1 MHGGGSG
8 GSTDG
13 HEPTPPPPGNEPP
26 SDVDSRRRTRQ
37 GHPRPLGRR
46 QLRSHA
52 HLGRRYDEHCPG
64 KKPDDPGPHISQD
77 MQTFLLIVLLEDVVE
92 SQSGGVPYTMRS
104 LSDSSVRTR

>member
-1 MHGGGSG
+1 MAEEVE
-8 GSTDG
+8 DL
-13 HEPTPPPPGNEPP
+13 PTATNPRPPPPGNEPP

-64 KKPDDPGPHISQD
+64 KKTGRSRTTH
-77 MQTFLLIVLLEDVVE
+77 L
-92 SQSGGVPYTMRS
+92 SGYANVSIDR
-104 LSDSSVRTR
+104 VIRRRC